1 MGVVHHASYV
11 PWLEIARTEMLRAGG
26 VTYRQMEEAGVFL
39 VVASM
44 DLKYRRP
51 GRYDD
56 LVEIDCQ
63 VSGGSRVKLIHRYSV
78 RVVERAGADV
88 ARLGEAGDDVLVEAS
103 TTLVCVGADM
113 AVRAL
118 PDWLTPAQ
126 A

>member
-26 VTYRQMEEAGVFL
+26 ITYKQMEEAGVYL

-44 DLKYRRP
+44 DLRYRRP

-56 LVEIDCQ
+56 LVEIDCH
-63 VSGGSRVKLIHRYSV
+63 VAGGSRVKLIHQYSV
-78 RVVERAGADV
+78 RLAERVGSDVGRLADAG
-88 ARLGEAGDDVLVEAS
+88 EDVLVEAS

-113 AVRAL
+113 RVRAL
-118 PDWLTPAQ
+118 PDWLTPPQ